1 MPPSNDCNEYNRPG
15 SEELAGNDVRDFA
28 RESVPIARQHADMS
42 SPALYSSPQGTHS
55 RHTGNGSYSPAH
67 SLGSRGDCFSSSQSQ
82 NTGERTES
90 QPLQNSRPRATPAS
104 NFSAL
109 FPAPQAV
116 ASFSTDHSTLS
127 SYLNQTELYQQ
138 SPSRPSEASSSRGS
152 PFASPRYHPYSQ
164 SSGSSA
170 PPSLSHSVSSASHS
184 LVSSRPSSRAVSA
197 SVIGSPYSSSHPSST
212 FPASNFN
219 SSLPSFTSSGSHPG
233 LSTSASQIVPSDQN
247 QDHRSSTNALVP
259 PSSCANQRASAPSLC
274 SATQAGFNS
283 TSASPYYYAFEGEQE
298 EHKPVIPDVDYRH
311 RRAES
316 IGKQEHLVDNPHAV
330 APLNQPSNTGNIAF
344 ETGTNLLAP
353 RFLGG
358 QGKESITGSRALL
371 APFTSQEH
379 RLPFDRQKSGLGTS
393 HIYHQQPLYTI
404 SGQRGGAVTSY
415 RTTMSEDMYQTS
427 VDLDGLESY
436 DDEDVLGGLHR
447 NSYGGGGFSVADSGS
462 GSGSVLNKGHEKNV
476 RRRSSKACTFL
487 GPSRK
492 RGPPKGY
499 IDAIESRLH
508 QTEALVGILLSL
520 ANPDRG
526 ILDGDEPVPD
536 ERARSLLEDLRNN
549 DPLAREIIDRVDR
562 GAYGTKGRKNNVGL
576 ALDSKRSSA
585 RPESGSGDEKSSGSG
600 GTVKGN
606 RNSIATSASGPPASI
621 QGRGRMVGLGQ
632 EMGMGGVAS
641 GHPSNEWQDAV
652 AERLKAAARS
662 RAHSTSDT
670 AGTTGQ
676 APQSRNPSD
685 FHERERQRRRV
696 GSPVQQDKAEHSPN
710 QFVHPRLG
718 HSQSIDQLDG
728 TSDPANTIA
737 GATSAT
743 RFSPPVA
750 APYHSSAYS
759 AVGPPPSTAS
769 SHSSYV
775 DSGADE
781 VEHVEGEEGITGGV
795 GQLSINEEAQVRFH
809 GKASGL
815 HLLGQKLRI
824 DGRNKGGIWHF
835 PKAGVWPPVAPKSAM
850 HLARMKDAEA
860 SERAARARLPPRDV
874 QEHLL
879 QLYFTHVHPFLPVV
893 HKQAFLRE
901 FRQMNDERDKQEAL
915 ASRENATDDLGSSQN
930 SVTELRDRSTSANSG
945 RTEQPEETDKA
956 QTDGTVKTLG
966 PRISTLLLYAMFA
979 IAARYAPVAHGT
991 TASPHQVLLEPSPNS
1006 ADAVMSKSR
1015 DNSANPRQSAESRTT
1030 SPSGESSTTSK
1041 KSEAESAS
1049 ELERDSELPEPDSG
1063 HMWLAG
1069 DGFLERAKVLLDK
1082 TYANSRPSTCQALI
1096 LMGYRE
1102 IGIGAMA
1109 QSWLYVGMAVRM
1121 AQDLG
1126 MHRNS
1131 DNWTRDGELLFS
1143 PIEQQLRKRIWYSCV
1158 VMDKYVSAYI
1168 GRPLSIFEADY
1179 DTRLPSIDEDEELE
1193 LWAPNESM
1201 PNSIL
1206 TDPVEAVSAPIPPFT
1221 AIPGRIVSCFNESA
1235 RLSSILAMIM
1245 QAIYAVNP
1253 VSSRH
1258 FEALQLERTLDRW
1271 YMDLPEYL
1279 RFDTSVRSTNIP
1291 PPNVLILHMQY
1302 WCVVILLHRPF
1313 AIESIPRYVA
1323 MHQKRLRP
1331 GSPVDQNAYS
1341 AAQKNFNLCVSA
1353 ANHITSIVSMYQEHF
1368 CLKRCPVFLS
1378 YYIFTA
1384 GIMHMTT
1391 MATNPNDPQA
1401 SIGLNKCMEV
1411 LKRIEIVWPSAARAW
1426 QLLHGAKVD
1435 LPDYDLPVARI
1446 DRPRKRSADDPIDTV
1461 VPGGSS
1467 HLHESSSNAATAP
1480 QAYASTTANGRY
1492 DPVVDITDGNRA
1504 FALFNSYSRWTSDG
1518 PMGFSSGLSTSVLPQ
1533 HYSTGFFD
1541 ERASSSTHRS
1551 PVAVA
1556 DDTGRFSQYWS
1567 DYSMGQPSSMLSS
1580 MYDLPLLSDPHHHNQ
1595 QNQHASHGL
1604 QQSQSFTHPLYMN
1617 DHYNAFDAL
1626 HNSAS
1631 DVARSDLSEA
1641 RTLAQSL
1648 KEAAKKNEALDKDVE
1663 FKRKNLR
1670 KQHLKLLLLYPT
1682 SKEAKDAETH
1692 IWMQTS
1698 YQFISVYKQRLAI
1711 LDRKL
1716 FSPVAQSNKPGA
1728 RQGPGEGGHV
1738 EYRKTLARFR
1748 QFLAEEERFYV
1759 QLLVRYQSQFGLTET
1774 KPALTRTEVL
1784 SPDQEDGSSVDSGR
1798 GLFPEH
1804 SDLSSMRDDERQA
1817 RLATFTKLLVCLG
1830 DISRYREQYNDGGGR
1845 PRAGHEEGP
1854 PRKTGRGGRRGGFE
1868 AVARPRNYTRA
1879 KNIYEQARLLLPDDG
1894 NASHQ
1899 LAILSSYQK
1908 DSFGSL
1914 LHYYRALCVRQPYD
1928 TASDNLN
1935 TVLKKALDQYRS
1947 SKGSA
1952 AVDPHAVQKVRVD
1965 RFLESVVVLHGLWYL
1980 DADEHAARA
1989 SKHSR
1994 HITAR
1999 FRSLIAEPALP
2010 ANTVS
2015 EVIVMAFSA
2024 LWKIRMIRDKNTRA
2038 NRTVIEPLIAT
2049 HILSLLRALFDAARV
2064 QLSVKIEDLQD
2075 KGDLGQQITRVFRRI
2090 LPAIRIASKWLRT
2103 NANYLVSS
2111 VTSASPEYFKNSIK
2125 KFWDSYV
2132 MFLTPLSETFPLA
2145 KLPELKNPLDED
2157 VDLTGFSPVR
2167 KAMFVQPP
2175 EAETGFVLGQQ
2186 DVHPNEEYLMRIWDL
2201 LRDAEQIT
2209 AFERSPVSFS
2219 NGKFM
2224 VSGEQ
2229 HAPAELIRSSTP
2241 EITELSP
2248 PPPPPEPVQ
2257 EDTQESDDDD
2267 DGNTTQTSHTED
2279 DVVREAFEKALRD
2292 DIRTDTELDDEEDER
2307 IVWSP
2312 PRQAILSYYPLGA
2325 DTDSLDRTHLSP
2337 LQKIIQP
2344 PHISPHVY
2352 PSAQSPTTAT
2362 ASPTRP
2368 LPPPFIPSTVLGT
2381 TAQDLLDNV
2390 LGFSR
2395 SKSEH
2400 VSFGLQQQQGVTS
2413 STPQSSLLFGSG
2425 SFNSP
2430 TKSIWSSTGASGQL
2444 GTGGHLPPSLSS
2456 QFAPSGSLAP
2466 GHERARSHSFSVSQS
2481 AMGHSQAL
2489 TSTQDSVYQ
2498 GPGNVSPALPVEH
2511 VGVGHAGI
2519 RLGGHH
2525 QSLSFSGPQSA
2536 FQSLSPPLVPSQSQ
2550 QVFYDSH
2557 PAAPSVQIQDTR
2569 LQGYAYRPTGIGVPD
2584 PFLYYYDSG
2593 GTNIDTFS
2601 GMGMPQSASTV
2612 NQSIWDVSLCRR
2624 VNGQDNSVRPHLA
2637 LDVHHPSLI
2646 VSTRRSYWKTRGH
2659 ASVGKD
2665 IVFIRLGYETYAK
2678 IQENRD
2684 ALAYGSQPS
2693 VADEID
2699 VFKEEE
2705 IMDAMSRSV
2714 AVASSRSSNSTT
2726 PTSTPALSFSS
2737 TLTTST
2743 EETIVDEYGD
2753 NDNNK
2758 DGLALPST
2766 PPTSEQVFTTVH
2778 SEFGH
2783 CANQEYRHQ
2792 SSARPGSTYDFE
2804 EVEPPYRILLTT
2816 YISYI
2821 ILICLGH
2828 LRDFLGKRLRPSNYK
2843 HLKEKNG
2850 YAPLNSDFDSFYTRR
2865 LKKRMDDCFSR
2876 PVTGVPGRTI
2886 TLLDRYSEDFNDKF
2900 ELTGSRT
2907 RALNL
2912 SSYNYLG
2919 FAQARGGC
2927 ADAVEEGI
2935 KRYGVNACGPRLE
2948 GGTLDLHLQTEQL
2961 VAKFLGQE
2969 DALISSMGFATN
2981 STIIPAL
2988 VTKGCLVIS
2997 DELNH
3002 ASIRY
3007 GVRLSGANVRMFKHN
3022 SMESLESLLR
3032 EAISQGQPRT
3042 HRPWKKILLIV
3053 EGLFSMEGT
3062 LTNLPMI
3069 MELKKRYRFYLFV
3082 DEAHSIGALGS
3093 HGRGV
3098 ADYFGVN
3105 PRDIDI
3111 LMGTFTK
3118 SFGAAGGY
3126 ISGNKVLIDRLRIR
3140 GYGGSYAES
3149 MSPPVLTQIVA
3160 SMASIMGVSP
3170 PLPPAST
3177 SDPNA
3182 YVHPGPAPAASIPAW
3197 MDLPRPLR
3205 DGSEGRERLRR
3216 LAFNARYLSR
3226 GLAKLGFI
3234 TYGHVDSPIAPL
3246 LLFNPGKM
3254 CVFSRM
3260 MLERRTPIAVV
3271 VVAYPATPLVTS
3283 RVRFCL
3289 SAAHTKEDIDTV
3301 LRACNE
3307 IGDVLDLKHREG
3319 ERWTIDEVVARAVEL
3334 VEMA

>member
-1 MPPSNDCNEYNRPG
+1 MPPSNDRNEYNRPG
-15 SEELAGNDVRDFA
+15 SEELAGNNIRDFA
-28 RESVPIARQHADMS
+28 RESAPVARQHADMP
-42 SPALYSSPQGTHS
+42 SPALYSSPQGAHS
-55 RHTGNGSYSPAH
+55 PHTGHGSHSPAH
-67 SLGSRGDCFSSSQSQ
+67 SLGYRGDCSSSSQSQ
-82 NTGERTES
+82 ITGEGTES
-90 QPLQNSRPRATPAS
+90 QPHQSSRPRATPAS

-127 SYLNQTELYQQ
+127 SYFNQTELYQQ
-138 SPSRPSEASSSRGS
+138 SLSRPSEASSSRGS

-184 LVSSRPSSRAVSA
+184 LVSSRPSSRAVST
-197 SVIGSPYSSSHPSST
+197 SVLGSPYISSHPSSA

-219 SSLPSFTSSGSHPG
+219 QSLPTFTSSGSHSG
-233 LSTSASQIVPSDQN
+233 LPTSASQIVPSDQN
-247 QDHRSSTNALVP
+247 RDHRSWTNALALPPYSSVHHRGSA
-259 PSSCANQRASAPSLC
+259 PSSCSA
-274 SATQAGFNS
+274 AQTGFNS
-283 TSASPYYYAFEGEQE
+283 ASASPYYYPSEGEQE
-298 EHKPVIPDVDYRH
+298 ERKPVIAGVDHRH

-316 IGKQEHLVDNPHAV
+316 TGKQEHLVDSPHASAHGPSHAV
-330 APLNQPSNTGNIAF
+330 APLNQHSNSSNSAF
-344 ETGTNLLAP
+344 ETGTNLAP
-353 RFLGG
+353 HFLGG
-358 QGKESITGSRALL
+358 PGKGSITGARVLL
-371 APFTSQEH
+371 APFISQEH
-379 RLPFDRQKSGLGTS
+379 RPPFDRQKSGIGTGHS
-393 HIYHQQPLYTI
+393 YQQQPLYTI
-404 SGQRGGAVTSY
+404 SGQRGAGDTSY

-436 DDEDVLGGLHR
+436 DDEDGLGGVPR
-447 NSYGGGGFSVADSGS
+447 SSYDGGGFSVADSSTGTGLS
-462 GSGSVLNKGHEKNV
+462 KKDEKNV
-476 RRRSSKACTFL
+476 RRRSSKACDQCRKSKCKCERNRDSESCKSCLILGTPCTFL

-520 ANPDRG
+520 ANPERG
-526 ILDGDEPVPD
+526 VLDGDDPVPD

-562 GAYGTKGRKNNVGL
+562 GAYGTKGRSNNVCL
-576 ALDSKRSSA
+576 ASDSKRSSV

-606 RNSIATSASGPPASI
+606 RNSVATSASGPPASI

-652 AERLKAAARS
+652 TERLKAAARS
-662 RAHSTSDT
+662 RVHSTSDT
-670 AGTTGQ
+670 TGTTGQ
-676 APQSRNPSD
+676 ASQSRNSGE
-685 FHERERQRRRV
+685 FLERERQRRRV
-696 GSPVQQDKAEHSPN
+696 GSPIQQDKAEHSPN
-710 QFVHPRLG
+710 QFVHPHSGHRQSLG
-718 HSQSIDQLDG
+718 QLDG
-728 TSDPANTIA
+728 TSDAANTIA
-737 GATSAT
+737 GATSAN
-743 RFSPPVA
+743 RFSPPVTV
-750 APYHSSAYS
+750 PYQSSAYS

-850 HLARMKDAEA
+850 HLARMKNAEA

-879 QLYFTHVHPFLPVV
+879 QLYFTHVHPFLPIV

-901 FRQMNDERDKQEAL
+901 FRQMYDERDGQEVL
-915 ASRENATDDLGSSQN
+915 VSRGNTTDDFGSSQS
-930 SVTELRDRSTSANSG
+930 SVTESQDRSTSTNSG
-945 RTEQPEETDKA
+945 RTEQSGGTDKA
-956 QTDGTVKTLG
+956 QIDGIVKTSG
-966 PRISTLLLYAMFA
+966 PRISTLLLFAMFA

-1006 ADAVMSKSR
+1006 ADAEVSKSR
-1015 DNSANPRQSAESRTT
+1015 DNSANPRQSDESRTT

-1041 KSEAESAS
+1041 KSESGTAS
-1049 ELERDSELPEPDSG
+1049 ELETDAELPEPDSG
-1063 HMWLAG
+1063 HMWAAG
-1069 DGFLERAKVLLDK
+1069 DGFLERAKDLLDK

-1109 QSWLYVGMAVRM
+1109 QSWLYIGMAVRM

-1131 DNWTRDGELLFS
+1131 DNWTRDGEPLFS

-1158 VMDKYVSAYI
+1158 IMDKYVSAYI

-1179 DTRLPSIDEDEELE
+1179 DTRLPSIDEDEELD

-1221 AIPGRIVSCFNESA
+1221 AIPGRIISCFNESA

-1302 WCVVILLHRPF
+1302 WCVVVLLHRPF
-1313 AIESIPRYVA
+1313 IPRYVA

-1331 GSPVDQNAYS
+1331 GSPVDPKAYS

-1353 ANHITSIVSMYQEHF
+1353 ANHITSIVSIYQEHF

-1435 LPDYDLPVARI
+1435 LPDYDLPVASI
-1446 DRPRKRSADDPIDTV
+1446 DRPRKRSADDPIDTIILGD
-1461 VPGGSS
+1461 PS
-1467 HLHESSSNAATAP
+1467 HLLESRSNAATAP
-1480 QAYASTTANGRY
+1480 QAYAPTAANGRY
-1492 DPVVDITDGNRA
+1492 DPVVDVTDGNRA
-1504 FALFNSYSRWTSDG
+1504 FALFNSYSRWASDG

-1533 HYSTGFFD
+1533 HYSTGFVD
-1541 ERASSSTHRS
+1541 EHASSSAHRS
-1551 PVAVA
+1551 TVAMA

-1580 MYDLPLLSDPHHHNQ
+1580 MYDLPLLSDPHQHDQ
-1595 QNQHASHGL
+1595 QSQHASHGS
-1604 QQSQSFTHPLYMN
+1604 QQAQGFTHPLYMN

-1626 HNSAS
+1626 RNSAS

-1648 KEAAKKNEALDKDVE
+1648 KEAAKKNETLDKDVE

-1698 YQFISVYKQRLAI
+1698 YQFISVYKQRLAV

-1759 QLLVRYQSQFGLTET
+1759 HLLVRYQSQFDLTET
-1774 KPALTRTEVL
+1774 KPALTRAEVL
-1784 SPDQEDGSSVDSGR
+1784 SPDQEDGSSTDSGR

-1804 SDLSSMRDDERQA
+1804 ADSSPMRDDERQA

-1854 PRKTGRGGRRGGFE
+1854 PRKSGRGGRRDGFE

-1947 SKGSA
+1947 SKGSTA
-1952 AVDPHAVQKVRVD
+1952 DDPHAVQKVRVD
-1965 RFLESVVVLHGLWYL
+1965 RFLELVVVLHGLWYL

-1994 HITAR
+1994 HVTAR

-2038 NRTVIEPLIAT
+2038 NQAVIEPLIAT

-2103 NANYLVSS
+2103 NANYLAAPL
-2111 VTSASPEYFKNSIK
+2111 TSAPPEYFKNSIK
-2125 KFWDSYV
+2125 KLWDSYV
-2132 MFLTPLSETFPLA
+2132 IFLTPLSETFPLA
-2145 KLPELKNPLDED
+2145 KLPELKSPLDED

-2167 KAMFVQPP
+2167 KAMFLQPS
-2175 EAETGFVLGQQ
+2175 EAETGFVLDRQ

-2201 LRDAEQIT
+2201 LRDAEQIA

-2224 VSGEQ
+2224 VPGEQ
-2229 HAPAELIRSSTP
+2229 YTPAEPVLSPTP
-2241 EITELSP
+2241 EITEPSP
-2248 PPPPPEPVQ
+2248 PPPPLVPVQ
-2257 EDTQESDDDD
+2257 EAAQESDDDD
-2267 DGNTTQTSHTED
+2267 DGNTTQTSRTEE

-2292 DIRTDTELDDEEDER
+2292 DIRTDTEFDDEEDER

-2312 PRQAILSYYPLGA
+2312 PRI
-2325 DTDSLDRTHLSP
+2325 HLSP
-2337 LQKIIQP
+2337 LQMIIQP
-2344 PHISPHVY
+2344 PHMSPRVC

-2368 LPPPFIPSTVLGT
+2368 LPSVPSMGSGT
-2381 TAQDLLDNV
+2381 TAQDLLNNV
-2390 LGFSR
+2390 LGFPR
-2395 SKSEH
+2395 SKSEN
-2400 VSFGLQQQQGVTS
+2400 VSFGLQQQQGVAS

-2425 SFNSP
+2425 SFYSP
-2430 TKSIWSSTGASGQL
+2430 TKSIWSSTSATGPL

-2466 GHERARSHSFSVSQS
+2466 GNERARSHSFSVSQP
-2481 AMGHSQAL
+2481 AIGHSQTL

-2498 GPGNVSPALPVEH
+2498 FPGNVCAAPP
-2511 VGVGHAGI
+2511 VGHAGFGHVGA

-2536 FQSLSPPLVPSQSQ
+2536 FQSLSPPSQSQ

-2557 PAAPSVQIQDTR
+2557 PAAPPVQIQDTR
-2569 LQGYAYRPTGIGVPD
+2569 LQGHTYRPTGIGAPD
-2584 PFLYYYDSG
+2584 PFLYYASD
-2593 GTNIDTFS
+2593 GTNIDAFS
-2601 GMGMPQSASTV
+2601 GMGMPQSTSTV
-2612 NQSIWDVSLCRR
+2612 NQSIW
-2624 VNGQDNSVRPHLA
+2624 
-2637 LDVHHPSLI
+2637 
-2646 VSTRRSYWKTRGH
+2646 
-2659 ASVGKD
+2659 
-2665 IVFIRLGYETYAK
+2665 
-2678 IQENRD
+2678 
-2684 ALAYGSQPS
+2684 
-2693 VADEID
+2693 
-2699 VFKEEE
+2699 
-2705 IMDAMSRSV
+2705 
-2714 AVASSRSSNSTT
+2714 
-2726 PTSTPALSFSS
+2726 
-2737 TLTTST
+2737 
-2743 EETIVDEYGD
+2743 
-2753 NDNNK
+2753 
-2758 DGLALPST
+2758 
-2766 PPTSEQVFTTVH
+2766 
-2778 SEFGH
+2778 
-2783 CANQEYRHQ
+2783 
-2792 SSARPGSTYDFE
+2792 
-2804 EVEPPYRILLTT
+2804 
-2816 YISYI
+2816 
-2821 ILICLGH
+2821 
-2828 LRDFLGKRLRPSNYK
+2828 
-2843 HLKEKNG
+2843 
-2850 YAPLNSDFDSFYTRR
+2850 
-2865 LKKRMDDCFSR
+2865 
-2876 PVTGVPGRTI
+2876 
-2886 TLLDRYSEDFNDKF
+2886 
-2900 ELTGSRT
+2900 
-2907 RALNL
+2907 
-2912 SSYNYLG
+2912 
-2919 FAQARGGC
+2919 
-2927 ADAVEEGI
+2927 
-2935 KRYGVNACGPRLE
+2935 
-2948 GGTLDLHLQTEQL
+2948 GT
-2961 VAKFLGQE
+2961 
-2969 DALISSMGFATN
+2969 
-2981 STIIPAL
+2981 
-2988 VTKGCLVIS
+2988 
-2997 DELNH
+2997 
-3002 ASIRY
+3002 
-3007 GVRLSGANVRMFKHN
+3007 
-3022 SMESLESLLR
+3022 
-3032 EAISQGQPRT
+3032 
-3042 HRPWKKILLIV
+3042 
-3053 EGLFSMEGT
+3053 
-3062 LTNLPMI
+3062 
-3069 MELKKRYRFYLFV
+3069 
-3082 DEAHSIGALGS
+3082 
-3093 HGRGV
+3093 
-3098 ADYFGVN
+3098 
-3105 PRDIDI
+3105 
-3111 LMGTFTK
+3111 
-3118 SFGAAGGY
+3118 
-3126 ISGNKVLIDRLRIR
+3126 
-3140 GYGGSYAES
+3140 
-3149 MSPPVLTQIVA
+3149 
-3160 SMASIMGVSP
+3160 
-3170 PLPPAST
+3170 
-3177 SDPNA
+3177 
-3182 YVHPGPAPAASIPAW
+3182 
-3197 MDLPRPLR
+3197 
-3205 DGSEGRERLRR
+3205 
-3216 LAFNARYLSR
+3216 
-3226 GLAKLGFI
+3226 
-3234 TYGHVDSPIAPL
+3234 
-3246 LLFNPGKM
+3246 
-3254 CVFSRM
+3254 
-3260 MLERRTPIAVV
+3260 
-3271 VVAYPATPLVTS
+3271 
-3283 RVRFCL
+3283 
-3289 SAAHTKEDIDTV
+3289 
-3301 LRACNE
+3301 
-3307 IGDVLDLKHREG
+3307 
-3319 ERWTIDEVVARAVEL
+3319 
-3334 VEMA
+3334 